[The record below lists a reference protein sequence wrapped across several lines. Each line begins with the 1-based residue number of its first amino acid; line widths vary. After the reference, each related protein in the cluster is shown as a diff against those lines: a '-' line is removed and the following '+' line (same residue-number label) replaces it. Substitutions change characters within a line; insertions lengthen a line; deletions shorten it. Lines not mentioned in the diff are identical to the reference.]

1 MYATA
6 SAEPPPIF
14 LSVEFDEHFC
24 RVMAELRPRMVQR
37 ARRKLRLRDDA
48 EDVVNSALQSA
59 WHYRGN
65 LQEKDKVGNWIWGVF
80 KQTIVNHCHVRYT
93 SQRDPKKE
101 CSLTAVA
108 TVADPSVSP
117 EDLAIKS
124 EEERQLWQRIA
135 ALPEKRRKDL
145 LHWMRR
151 GHGEGGRMNH
161 AATLRVWRTIAMLR
175 EEMCSHRI
183 ELARAA

>member
-6 SAEPPPIF
+6 SAEGTPIF

-37 ARRKLRLRDDA
+37 ARRKLRMRDDA

-59 WHYRGN
+59 WHCRHN
-65 LQEKDKVGNWIWGVF
+65 LQEKDKVSNWIWGVF
-80 KQTIVNHCHVRYT
+80 KKTIVNHCHVRYT

-101 CSLTAVA
+101 CSLTAAV

-124 EEERQLWQRIA
+124 EEERQLWQA
-135 ALPEKRRKDL
+135 YRRTP
-145 LHWMRR
+145 
-151 GHGEGGRMNH
+151 GE
-161 AATLRVWRTIAMLR
+161 AP
-175 EEMCSHRI
+175 
-183 ELARAA
+183 